1 MKKCIMVV
9 DDDAMNLNVAD
20 FILKQDGYETVLA
33 SSGKEAL
40 DKLEMSKV
48 DLILLDI
55 EMPEMNGLE
64 TFKYLMLDY
73 IEIPVM
79 FLTASEDPENEMEA
93 VGLGAAD
100 YVKKPFMPQDLL
112 CRVGKVFSENVVE

>member
-1 MKKCIMVV
+1 MGKCIMVV

-20 FILKQDGYETVLA
+20 FILKQNGYETVLA
-33 SSGKEAL
+33 NSGQQAL
-40 DKLEMSKV
+40 DLLKTEKV

-55 EMPEMNGLE
+55 QMPEMDGLE
-64 TFKYLMLDY
+64 TFKYLMLEY
-73 IEIPVM
+73 IDIPVM
-79 FLTASEDPENEMEA
+79 FLTASENPQDEMEA

-112 CRVGKVFSENVVE
+112 SRVDQVFSENS

>member
-1 MKKCIMVV
+1 MSKCIMVV
-9 DDDAMNLNVAD
+9 DDDAMNLKVAD
-20 FILKQDGYETVLA
+20 FILKQHGYETVLA
-33 SSGKEAL
+33 SSGQDAL
-40 DKLEMSKV
+40 DKLEISKV

-55 EMPEMNGLE
+55 QMPEMDGLE

-112 CRVGKVFSENVVE
+112 CRVEKVFSENAEE

>member
-1 MKKCIMVV
+1 MEK
-9 DDDAMNLNVAD
+9 
-20 FILKQDGYETVLA
+20 LKTEKA
-33 SSGKEAL
+33 
-40 DKLEMSKV
+40 

-73 IEIPVM
+73 IDIPVV
-79 FLTASEDPENEMEA
+79 FLTASENPEDEMEA

-100 YVKKPFMPQDLL
+100 YVKKPFMPQDLIN
-112 CRVGKVFSENVVE
+112 RVGKVFSENS

>member
-1 MKKCIMVV
+1 MAKRILVV
-9 DDDAMNLNVAD
+9 DDDAMNLKMAE
-20 FILKQDGYETVLA
+20 FILKQHGYETVLA
-33 SSGKEAL
+33 SSGEDAL
-40 DKLEMSKV
+40 EKLKV
-48 DLILLDI
+48 EPIDLILLDI
-55 EMPEMNGLE
+55 EMPGMNGLE

-100 YVKKPFMPQDLL
+100 YVKKPFMPQNLL
-112 CRVGKVFSENVVE
+112 ERVSRAFENN